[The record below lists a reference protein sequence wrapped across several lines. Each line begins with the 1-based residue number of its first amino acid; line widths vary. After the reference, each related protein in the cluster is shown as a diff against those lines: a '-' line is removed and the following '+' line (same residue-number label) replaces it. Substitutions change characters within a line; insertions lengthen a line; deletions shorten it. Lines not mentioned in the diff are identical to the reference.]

1 VQLRRTALIGAA
13 LAATASAVVA
23 GGAVGS
29 GGADR
34 KPPTPRV
41 TVADDF
47 FAPVDVTVK
56 AGGKVKWAWAP
67 ENLDTHDV
75 VLTSKHP
82 KDVKAS
88 DFHSSSGA
96 IGIRF
101 APKFEVPGTY
111 GFICTYH
118 KTVMKMTV
126 TVKK

>member
-13 LAATASAVVA
+13 VAVAASAVA
-23 GGAVGS
+23 APIAS
-29 GGADR
+29 GGEDR

-82 KDVKAS
+82 NGVKAS
-88 DFHSSSGA
+88 DFRSSSGA
-96 IGIRF
+96 IGITF
-101 APKFEVPGTY
+101 APKFEKAGTY

-118 KTVMKMTV
+118 KTVMRMTV